1 MLGSS
6 VLTIAPPW
14 SVGRVQPGEGRLY
27 VFLHSVASSRDSPR
41 IAYLWQR
48 IGANR
53 RTSTNMDAP
62 SLDCAY
68 KLQEY
73 AGSPRRKKSE
83 GKATW
88 PGRKQV
94 YRFYN
99 GDEQMSHDVLALETE
114 ALPSNTPLIIKVM
127 ESGRRVFPKE
137 SLEVCRRRTLDGY
150 RSLPPALGSLEQS
163 EPYPVEV
170 SQALRALAAQ
180 LDEAHR

>member
-88 PGRKQV
+88 PGTKQV
-94 YRFYN
+94 YRLHN
-99 GDEQMSHDVLALETE
+99 ADGQISHDVLALEAE
-114 ALPSNTPLIIKVM
+114 APSGDNALIAEEKCV
-127 ESGRRVFPKE
+127 
-137 SLEVCRRRTLDGY
+137 TLICE
-150 RSLPPALGSLEQS
+150 RIRL
-163 EPYPVEV
+163 
-170 SQALRALAAQ
+170 
-180 LDEAHR
+180 